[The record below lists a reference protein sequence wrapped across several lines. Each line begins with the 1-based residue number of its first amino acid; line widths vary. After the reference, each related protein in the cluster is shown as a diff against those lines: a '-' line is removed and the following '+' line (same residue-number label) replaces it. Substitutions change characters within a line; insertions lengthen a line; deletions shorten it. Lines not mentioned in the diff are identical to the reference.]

1 MKAAIRLRHLPL
13 PILVGLGSAAGG
25 LARHLLGLALG
36 PGLGLPAEAATW
48 FANVAGSW
56 AIGFYAALS
65 GPDGRLLVGTRQ
77 RQLVTTGLCGGYT
90 TFSMFGLETVTL
102 LRDGRAL
109 AAAFYTAASL
119 VSWMVAAWVGW
130 ALGERLSRPRRGRH
144 AAGREP

>member
-1 MKAAIRLRHLPL
+1 MSLAGRLRELPL
-13 PILVGLGSAAGG
+13 PVLVGLGSALGG

-36 PGLGLPAEAATW
+36 PGLGLPAEAGTW
-48 FANVAGSW
+48 LANVSGSW
-56 AIGFYAALS
+56 AIGFYAALT

-102 LRDGRAL
+102 LRDGQTL
-109 AAAFYTAASL
+109 AAAVYAAASF

-130 ALGERLSRPRRGRH
+130 ALGEGLNRPRRGRH
-144 AAGREP
+144 AAGRKP

>member
-1 MKAAIRLRHLPL
+1 MRLASWLRHLPL
-13 PILVGLGSAAGG
+13 PVWVGLGSALGG
-25 LARHLLGLALG
+25 LARWLVGLAAG
-36 PGLGLPAEAATW
+36 PGLGLPAEAGTW
-48 FANVAGSW
+48 FANVTGSW
-56 AIGFYAALS
+56 AIAFYAALT

-102 LRDGRAL
+102 LRDDQAV
-109 AAAFYTAASL
+109 AAAFHTATSL

-144 AAGREP
+144 RPGRNP